1 MPKIIDRP
9 IDVKEYKA
17 LKKALG
23 TKKFD
28 TIIAAMEKGKNKN
41 IEEIF
46 VKKNRKK

>member
-28 TIIAAMEKGKNKN
+28 TIIAKMEKDKNKN

>member
-9 IDVKEYKA
+9 IDVREYKA

-23 TKKFD
+23 TKRFD
-28 TIIAAMEKGKNKN
+28 TLIATMEKNKNKN

-46 VKKNRKK
+46 LKKKSKK